1 MNDYMNAML
10 ASFWE
15 DLKTGSGGPT
25 MIVLMIVAA
34 AAIVLL
40 LVCLVLLARRS
51 TVILDEGEGKKQ
63 VIKTGRYKA
72 VDLPEP
78 SRDGYTFAGWYTDA
92 ACTAPAG
99 KTVQASAKSVTFYA
113 KWEKIAA
120 EKDEKDALSDNAV
133 TKDSALQSEQAP
145 AEDILAEE
153 IAEPAEESPAIQPS
167 EDETPEEVDAVEIA
181 EPAEDAEPEENIKS
195 EESEAVEEPA
205 VETSAQAH
213 EETVAEPAAED
224 AEDDA
229 DEEEASEGDEIDN
242 ALVTLVSGAK
252 VFVQYRRSFR
262 ARLIQADDEMKDY
275 YNRIRSELLSYV
287 GVKER
292 VSWNY
297 DSFNVGR
304 RQFAKLNANKKS
316 IILYLALSPE
326 EVDEKYNFR
335 DVSEKKRYASVPVRY
350 KITGSRSF
358 KYASE
363 LIEQAAAKLSLDFKR
378 FEETLDIPYEERDA
392 LIKKR
397 LIKVYAKRETGETVT
412 EEELEQYI
420 EEGATVES
428 LSAYTVTDRVS
439 VNEAEM
445 LISDATAKQLVALAD
460 EAAPSRAGRGRRSYV
475 NLDTIS
481 ANFREGERVTLAALQ
496 EKGLVDKK
504 ASAYKVL
511 ARGSL
516 EKSLTVEANEF
527 SLPAVKMIALT
538 GGKVVKVRKS

>member
-99 KTVQASAKSVTFYA
+99 KKVQASAKSVTFYA
-113 KWEKIAA
+113 KWEKIAVA
-120 EKDEKDALSDNAV
+120 NETEDTVSDNAI
-133 TKDSALQSEQAP
+133 TEDSALQSEQAP
-145 AEDILAEE
+145 AEDVLAEE

-167 EDETPEEVDAVEIA
+167 EDETPEEVDAGEIA
-181 EPAEDAEPEENIKS
+181 EPAEDAESEENVKS

-275 YNRIRSELLSYV
+275 YNRIRSKLLSYV

-350 KITGSRSF
+350 KITRRQNCRWILRG
-358 KYASE
+358 
-363 LIEQAAAKLSLDFKR
+363 L
-378 FEETLDIPYEERDA
+378 
-392 LIKKR
+392 KKR
-397 LIKVYAKRETGETVT
+397 SIYLTRNGMRSSK
-412 EEELEQYI
+412 
-420 EEGATVES
+420 
-428 LSAYTVTDRVS
+428 SA
-439 VNEAEM
+439 
-445 LISDATAKQLVALAD
+445 
-460 EAAPSRAGRGRRSYV
+460 
-475 NLDTIS
+475 
-481 ANFREGERVTLAALQ
+481 
-496 EKGLVDKK
+496 
-504 ASAYKVL
+504 
-511 ARGSL
+511 
-516 EKSLTVEANEF
+516 
-527 SLPAVKMIALT
+527 
-538 GGKVVKVRKS
+538 

>member
-99 KTVQASAKSVTFYA
+99 KKVQASAKSVTFYA
-113 KWEKIAA
+113 KWEKIAVA
-120 EKDEKDALSDNAV
+120 NETEDTVSDNAI
-133 TKDSALQSEQAP
+133 TEDSALQSEQAP
-145 AEDILAEE
+145 AEDVLAEE

-181 EPAEDAEPEENIKS
+181 EPAEDAEPEENVKS

-358 KYASE
+358 KYAAE